1 MREVLG
7 IDNASGEYDYLSKKE
22 LKEALGSDYPGDDD
36 EEEEDGSE
44 DDDYEEGKKPRGSR
58 PRKG

>member
-1 MREVLG
+1 MG
-7 IDNASGEYDYLSKKE
+7 IDDDGYDALSKKE
-22 LKEALGSDYPGDDD
+22 LREVLGSDYPSDVD

-44 DDDYEEGKKPRGSR
+44 DDEYDDEEGKKPRGSR